1 MLVASPLLSHPGT
14 QRRILRILLWDITVA
29 MLTLEL
35 QELLLN
41 SHMSTY
47 GSERTQQLLKLE
59 PYTSRFKGR
68 R

>member
-29 MLTLEL
+29 MLALEL
-35 QELLLN
+35 QELLLT
-41 SHMSTY
+41 SYMLTY
-47 GSERTQQLLKLE
+47 GSDRTQQLLKLE
-59 PYTSRFKGR
+59 PYTSRYEGR

>member
-29 MLTLEL
+29 MLALEL

-47 GSERTQQLLKLE
+47 GSERMQQLLKLE